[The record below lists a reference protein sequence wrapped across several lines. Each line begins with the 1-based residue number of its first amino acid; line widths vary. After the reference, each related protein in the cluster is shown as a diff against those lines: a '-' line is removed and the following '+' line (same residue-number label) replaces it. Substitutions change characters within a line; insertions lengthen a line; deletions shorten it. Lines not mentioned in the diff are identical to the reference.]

1 MSDRPAQP
9 PETPTAGRPVASL
22 ASISVNRRRR
32 TATATGKSGD
42 LTAQLAVA
50 PPPPAPVPAFA
61 EPAATA
67 VAPAPAPVEVAAPEV
82 ATPIEP
88 DFADAPAR
96 YAGEIV
102 AYWNRLRGG
111 RPFPNLDEIDRAFV
125 GSGWQDSMILDFAGE
140 PAMPHIS
147 RLGRPSGAVE
157 YLPLMTDWILSR
169 GRHAARRG
177 VALDEVQRFD
187 GEGDSL
193 RFRLLLLPLGTPSGA
208 SDCVLC
214 HLSRDA

>member
-1 MSDRPAQP
+1 MSDHQTMP
-9 PETPTAGRPVASL
+9 PETPAAGRPVASL
-22 ASISVNRRRR
+22 ASISVGRRRR
-32 TATATGKSGD
+32 TATAPSKSGD
-42 LTAQLAVA
+42 LTAQLAAA
-50 PPPPAPVPAFA
+50 PP
-61 EPAATA
+61 
-67 VAPAPAPVEVAAPEV
+67 APAPAPAAAESVAMAAVPAPAPEM

-88 DFADAPAR
+88 DFADAPVR

-111 RPFPNLDEIDRAFV
+111 RPFPNLDEIDRAFI

-177 VALDEVQRFD
+177 VALDEVQRFAGD
-187 GEGDSL
+187 GDSL

>member
-1 MSDRPAQP
+1 MSDHQTMP
-9 PETPTAGRPVASL
+9 PETPAVGRPAASL
-22 ASISVNRRRR
+22 ASISVGRRRR
-32 TATATGKSGD
+32 TAAAPSKSGD
-42 LTAQLAVA
+42 LTAQLAAA
-50 PPPPAPVPAFA
+50 PP
-61 EPAATA
+61 
-67 VAPAPAPVEVAAPEV
+67 APAPAPAAAEPVAMAAVPAPAPEM

-88 DFADAPAR
+88 DFADAPVR

-111 RPFPNLDEIDRAFV
+111 RPFPNLDEVDRAFV

>member
-1 MSDRPAQP
+1 MSDPQTLP
-9 PETPTAGRPVASL
+9 PETPTAVGRPAASL
-22 ASISVNRRRR
+22 ASISVGRRRS
-32 TATATGKSGD
+32 ATTTGKSGD
-42 LTAQLAVA
+42 LTAQLAAA
-50 PPPPAPVPAFA
+50 PPPPAPALAAA
-61 EPAATA
+61 EPVATA
-67 VAPAPAPVEVAAPEV
+67 AAPAPAPEM

-88 DFADAPAR
+88 DFADVPVR

-111 RPFPNLDEIDRAFV
+111 RPFPNLDEIDRAFI

-147 RLGRPSGAVE
+147 RLGRPSRAVE

-187 GEGDSL
+187 GDGDSL